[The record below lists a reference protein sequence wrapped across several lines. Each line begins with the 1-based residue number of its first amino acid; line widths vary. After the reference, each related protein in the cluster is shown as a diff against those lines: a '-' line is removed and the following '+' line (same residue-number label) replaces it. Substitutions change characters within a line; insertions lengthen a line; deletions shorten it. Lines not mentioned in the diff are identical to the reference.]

1 MTEETQKIYWDAE
14 DPLKPVEGETSAA
27 NAALIEYAR
36 MGYGRGL
43 KPLREK
49 FSKMDDPPTKSYA
62 TIVNW
67 SSKLDWVARVE
78 RWEEIERKRDELVW
92 RERRDELRQK
102 EWANF
107 DRLQDIITEI
117 LKDVPKFIGRKEKVI
132 DKGKPEVIDAN
143 GRQIHAGKPEVKVI
157 TLELDGSLLIRFI
170 KTASEIGRRAAEMDQ
185 NYMAKL
191 MNEIDFAKLSP
202 EQVSKLAEGEHI
214 LDVLNIRK

>member
-1 MTEETQKIYWDAE
+1 MTEEVQKVYWDAE
-14 DPLKPVEGETSAA
+14 DPLKPVEGESSAA
-27 NAALIEYAR
+27 NAALIAYAR

-49 FSKMDDPPTKSYA
+49 FSAMEDPPTKSYA

-78 RWEEIERKRDELVW
+78 RWEEIERKRDEAVW
-92 RERRDELRQK
+92 RGRRDELREK
-102 EWANF
+102 EWDNF
-107 DRLQDIITEI
+107 ARLQEI
-117 LKDVPKFIGRKEKVI
+117 VAEMLKDVPKFIKRKEKIIEKGSPEII
-132 DKGKPEVIDAN
+132 DSTGIQV
-143 GRQIHAGKPEVKVI
+143 RAGKTEVKVI
-157 TLELDGSLLIRFI
+157 TLEMDARLMINFI
-170 KTASEIGRRAAEMDQ
+170 KTASEIGRRAAEMDK

-202 EQVSKLAEGEHI
+202 EQVAKIAEGEHI